1 MLLCLTPLQEQ
12 LLWCVLWSNSVTRE
26 AHISNV
32 RHHPWC
38 RHRRGLFFVVA
49 AVHEVIEAGVTH
61 VYMHASR
68 PNRPIRQHPLSHAR
82 LFVPCV
88 FVLCC
93 CMKFC
98 SSFCDA
104 GGVFGV
110 CAAMASD
117 WNREDF
123 FNLAPGDIHKLK
135 IQLAQHCEI
144 HYSACCQDKDM
155 GASSNGV
162 VGLTA
167 EKLQNS
173 AKAMQVMMSD
183 TALST
188 PGKSFK
194 LQQEY
199 TFATIISGCHVKW
212 ATTTVLN
219 KGYIMEAGTKMVAS
233 WDPSVERRVVSTL
246 KCCPMRKSS
255 RCRT

>member
-1 MLLCLTPLQEQ
+1 M
-12 LLWCVLWSNSVTRE
+12 WCVLWSNSVTRE

-61 VYMHASR
+61 VYMQASK
-68 PNRPIRQHPLSHAR
+68 PNPPIRQHPLSHAR

-110 CAAMASD
+110 CGAMASD
-117 WNREDF
+117 WNREDL

-135 IQLAQHCEI
+135 NSIGTTLRNPLLGMLPGQGHGSLFQRRGGIDSGEI
-144 HYSACCQDKDM
+144 AELCQGD
-155 GASSNGV
+155 
-162 VGLTA
+162 
-167 EKLQNS
+167 
-173 AKAMQVMMSD
+173 
-183 TALST
+183 
-188 PGKSFK
+188 
-194 LQQEY
+194 
-199 TFATIISGCHVKW
+199 
-212 ATTTVLN
+212 
-219 KGYIMEAGTKMVAS
+219 AGDDV
-233 WDPSVERRVVSTL
+233 
-246 KCCPMRKSS
+246 
-255 RCRT
+255 